1 MTQAAPQ
8 PHALDI
14 RPEVAAALRA
24 GEPVVGMTSATI
36 GHSLP
41 WPDNLE
47 VARLAQSAALRE
59 GAILAVIAVWK
70 GKLTVG
76 LSNSEIEALA
86 QGASTRRAIRRD
98 LSTLV
103 VRGATAATAVSAS
116 ICIAHH
122 AGLSL
127 LVTGA
132 IGGVAH
138 GSAGT
143 LDLSSDLMEMSR
155 TPIAV
160 VSAGARSVLDLEQT
174 AEMLEAYSVPVFGYR
189 TESFPFFYERPT
201 NNLASARVESPDEA
215 AALLQTH
222 WGMGGAGAVVAQP
235 TPEEVALSPDE
246 LYPAFEDVKK
256 QAAATKIRSRDLPP
270 FLMERLNRLT
280 KGRALRAYRAILEAN
295 ARLAAQIARSM
306 AVAKQG

>member
-1 MTQAAPQ
+1 MPS
-8 PHALDI
+8 HSLDV
-14 RPEVAAALRA
+14 RPEIAAALKA
-24 GEPVVGMTSATI
+24 GQPVVGMTSASI

-47 VARLAQSAALRE
+47 IAQLAQAAAASE
-59 GAILAVIAVWK
+59 GAILAVIAVWQ
-70 GKLTVG
+70 GRLTVG

-86 QGASTRRAIRRD
+86 RGGSTRRAIRRD
-98 LSTLV
+98 LATMV

-132 IGGVAH
+132 IGGVTH
-138 GSAGT
+138 GASDA
-143 LDLSSDLMEMSR
+143 LDLSSDLVELSR

-174 AEMLEAYSVPVFGYR
+174 AEMLEAYSVPVLGYG

-201 NNLASARVESPDEA
+201 NQLASARVDTPEQT
-215 AALLQTH
+215 AALLRAH
-222 WGMGGAGAVVAQP
+222 WELGGAGVVVAQP
-235 TPEEVALSPDE
+235 TPEQFALSPDE
-246 LYPAFEDVKK
+246 LHPAFEDVKQ
-256 QAAATKIRSRDLPP
+256 QAAAAKIRSRDFPP

-295 ARLAAQIARSM
+295 ARLAAQIARAFAS
-306 AVAKQG
+306 K

>member
-1 MTQAAPQ
+1 MP
-8 PHALDI
+8 PHSLDV
-14 RPEVAAALRA
+14 RPEVAAALKA
-24 GEPVVGMTSATI
+24 GQPVVGLSSAAI

-47 VARLAQSAALRE
+47 VARLAQSAAQGE
-59 GAILAVIAVWK
+59 GAILAVIAVWQ
-70 GKLTVG
+70 GRLTVG

-86 QGASTRRAIRRD
+86 HGASTRRAIRRD
-98 LSTLV
+98 LATMV

-138 GSAGT
+138 GAANR
-143 LDLSSDLMEMSR
+143 LDLSSDLVELSR

-174 AEMLEAYSVPVFGYR
+174 AEMLEGYSVPVLGYG
-189 TESFPFFYERPT
+189 TDSFPFFYERPT
-201 NNLASARVESPDEA
+201 NQMASARVDTPEQA
-215 AALLQTH
+215 AALLRTH
-222 WGMGGAGAVVAQP
+222 WEMGGAGIVVAQP
-235 TPEEVALSPDE
+235 TPEQVALSPDE

-256 QAAATKIRSRDLPP
+256 QAAASKVRSRDFPP

-280 KGRALRAYRAILEAN
+280 KGRAIRAYRAILEAN
-295 ARLAAQIARSM
+295 ARLAAQIARALAS
-306 AVAKQG
+306 K